1 MPGTTGCCWR
11 RSDAAVVRKHG
22 AADRGAAGADGVNVQ
37 SGRGQNL
44 AQKGGRDE
52 AVSEKSLKMSRFSAF
67 VFRTWE
73 GIGHKRMPGGGRH
86 EEVQQE
92 LPMEE
97 PLEVYWCNPGGQN
110 GSPGF
115 RQEDP

>member
-11 RSDAAVVRKHG
+11 RSDAAVVWKHG

-44 AQKGGRDE
+44 AQKGGRDG

-73 GIGHKRMPGGGRH
+73 GIGHKRMPEVVGMKSPTKTASREAVGSILVQSGRA
-86 EEVQQE
+86 
-92 LPMEE
+92 
-97 PLEVYWCNPGGQN
+97 
-110 GSPGF
+110 
-115 RQEDP
+115 